1 MPDSTRASCPIAAS
15 LDLIGDRWTLVVMR
29 DMLLGG
35 RHGFSEIGADEGIAT
50 NILADRLERLVGA
63 GVIERR
69 EDPDDGRRR
78 IYVPTES
85 GFALIPVLL
94 ELVVWGSAHTEAKV
108 LSDMAATIQQDRA
121 GLASA
126 LEVRARKSRRVALGE
141 DV

>member
-1 MPDSTRASCPIAAS
+1 
-15 LDLIGDRWTLVVMR
+15 MR

-50 NILADRLERLVGA
+50 NILTDRLERLVGA